1 MPIDDEALAA
11 HIEKH
16 GPVLFHVTDAKHHEA
31 IMRDG
36 LRPGSELG
44 CFMRDDFSARVPG
57 MSTSAI
63 AAEGPS
69 SARTHRCVR
78 EVCRRSAPSPS

>member
-16 GPVLFHVTDAKHHEA
+16 GPVLFHVADAKHHEA

-44 CFMRDDFSARVPG
+44 CFMRDDFSHASRACLHLRSPP
-57 MSTSAI
+57 
-63 AAEGPS
+63 EGS
-69 SARTHRCVR
+69 Q
-78 EVCRRSAPSPS
+78 